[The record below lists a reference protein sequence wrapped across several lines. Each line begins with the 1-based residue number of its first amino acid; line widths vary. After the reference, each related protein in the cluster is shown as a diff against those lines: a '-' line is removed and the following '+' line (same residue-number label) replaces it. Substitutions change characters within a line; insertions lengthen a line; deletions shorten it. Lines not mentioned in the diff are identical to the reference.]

1 MALVWREY
9 TTTNSLYEA
18 AASAQTEISHIIP
31 RDHRVTTRP
40 ESLFALLH
48 TRFCIQNILYP
59 PQVSLRHRSNLQHF
73 CAGTIIQPQWILTAA
88 HCFKYIKDP
97 NKLVV
102 QYGSNQLTHPK
113 SKFVNVSE
121 ILLHEGYS
129 ATIAIHDI
137 ALLKLAQRLPTD
149 TVELAEGV
157 NLTEMTQTKPPLL
170 LVGWGLNAT
179 NGALQQ
185 QLQKVA
191 LHLLAPAECR
201 QRTQSLQHSTNLCA
215 GASNGTKQ
223 GQCSGDS
230 GGPLLLN
237 KHQIGIV
244 SWSIK
249 PCGAYPGIFT
259 NVACYAKWIWGH
271 IKQRK

>member
-1 MALVWREY
+1 MTRISGLLL
-9 TTTNSLYEA
+9 LYGL
-18 AASAQTEISHIIP
+18 
-31 RDHRVTTRP
+31 
-40 ESLFALLH
+40 SLFSVICRSDAFYARIVNGTQANEGEFPFL
-48 TRFCIQNILYP
+48 
-59 PQVSLRHRSNLQHF
+59 VSLRLRPNLQHF
-73 CAGTIIQPQWILTAA
+73 CASTIIEPQWILTAA

-97 NKLVV
+97 SELVV

-121 ILLHEGYS
+121 IRLHEGYS

-137 ALLKLAQRLPTD
+137 ALLKLAQPLPTD
-149 TVELAEGV
+149 IVKLAGGV
-157 NLTEMTQTKPPLL
+157 NLTEIAQTKPPLL

-185 QLQKVA
+185 QLQKVT

-201 QRTQSLQHSTNLCA
+201 QRTQSLLHSTNLCA
-215 GASNGTKQ
+215 SASNGAKQ

-237 KHQIGIV
+237 KKQIGIV
-244 SWSIK
+244 SWSLK

-259 NVACYAKWIWGH
+259 NVACYAKWISGH
-271 IKQRK
+271 INQRK